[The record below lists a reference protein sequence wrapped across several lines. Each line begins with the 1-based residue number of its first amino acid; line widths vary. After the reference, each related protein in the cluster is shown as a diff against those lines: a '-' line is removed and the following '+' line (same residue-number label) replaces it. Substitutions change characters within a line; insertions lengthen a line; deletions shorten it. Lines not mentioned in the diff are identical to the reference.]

1 MDDGQENIQARVGKA
16 GVTHLGDCVADDDGP
31 MRMRRGG
38 RLAHGADCV
47 ECASG
52 HLDEEAATVV
62 RQEYGA
68 DHHRGEEALVRH
80 FAARN
85 NAVEHL
91 LRREGKKGE

>member
-1 MDDGQENIQARVGKA
+1 M
-16 GVTHLGDCVADDDGP
+16 THLGDCVADDDGP

-38 RLAHGADCV
+38 CLAHGADCV

-85 NAVEHL
+85 DAVEHL
-91 LRREGKKGE
+91 LWKEGGEGGIVIRGGLNGKQTSL